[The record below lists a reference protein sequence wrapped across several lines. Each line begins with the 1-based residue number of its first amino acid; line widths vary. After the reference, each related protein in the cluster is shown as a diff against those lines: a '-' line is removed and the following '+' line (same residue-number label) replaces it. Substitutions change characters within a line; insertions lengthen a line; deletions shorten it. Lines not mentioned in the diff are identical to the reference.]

1 MFGTDK
7 AVHSGADVGNGF
19 IILEGPAST
28 GAALGLSYNGS
39 RSYNGLGEFACGM
52 AGT

>member
-1 MFGTDK
+1 MLGTGMAVRFGID
-7 AVHSGADVGNGF
+7 DENGF
-19 IILEGPAST
+19 AKLEGPADT
-28 GAALGLSYNGS
+28 GIALGLSYNGS

>member
-1 MFGTDK
+1 MFGTGK
-7 AVHSGADVGNGF
+7 AVRSGADVENGF
-19 IILEGPAST
+19 IILEDPAST
-28 GAALGLSYNGS
+28 STALGLSYNGS